1 MWNICPLN
9 VLERKTHFWPLIY
22 NMLFFLLRILLPITV
37 QLLMVLP
44 IFRVGFP
51 GGSDSKGMATHSSI
65 LSWRIPLTEK
75 PGRLQSLGW
84 QRVRHYLMTSIVTVT
99 TSSEK
104 PSLTRDRCS
113 LSLYP
118 LSWHFISFM
127 EYFIFLSF
135 IPRRLWTVYRQG
147 LCPIHLWMPHAEHRD
162 SIIVSIKVLTKWINI
177 PLI

>member
-1 MWNICPLN
+1 
-9 VLERKTHFWPLIY
+9 
-22 NMLFFLLRILLPITV
+22 MLFFLLRILLPITV

-44 IFRVGFP
+44 TFRVGFP

-84 QRVRHYLMTSIVTVT
+84 QESDMTWWLALSLSPPLQRSLPWPFQVR
-99 TSSEK
+99 
-104 PSLTRDRCS
+104 CF

-118 LSWHFISFM
+118 LSWHFTSFM
-127 EYFIFLSF
+127 EYFLLPSF

-147 LCPIHLWMPHAEHRD
+147 LCPIHLWMPHAEHRG
-162 SIIVSIKVLTKWINI
+162 SIIVSIQVLTKWINI
-177 PLI
+177 PFDLK